1 MSPAVFARRQA
12 NGARA
17 PRRLACDQRIL
28 ERSENVLWTLAPAGI
43 VLHNFS
49 QRYFLEL
56 DTLGYRAWG
65 FLDGART
72 VDDVVAR
79 CSAQAP
85 AVARERRKFER
96 KIRNIVETLA
106 TYGFVV
112 ERTDA

>member
-1 MSPAVFARRQA
+1 MSVAVSSRRQT

-17 PRRLACDQRIL
+17 PQPLACDRRIL
-28 ERSENVLWTLAPAGI
+28 ERSDTVLWTLAASGI

-56 DTLGYRAWG
+56 DAVGYRTWG

-72 VDDVVAR
+72 VDEVVAR

-85 AVARERRKFER
+85 AGARERRKCER